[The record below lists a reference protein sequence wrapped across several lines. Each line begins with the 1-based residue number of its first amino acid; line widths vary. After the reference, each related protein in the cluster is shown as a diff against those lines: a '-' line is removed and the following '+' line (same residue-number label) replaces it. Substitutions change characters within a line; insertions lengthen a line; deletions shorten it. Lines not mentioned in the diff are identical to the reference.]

1 MKRAVALRTVAALA
15 IGLAVLGAILY
26 YASTVDGR
34 GPTVVQIS
42 LTQHLNDDADQAL
55 TTTSIEVDFSE
66 PVDHASAQAA
76 FAITPVVEGTFSW
89 SAASLTFTPADR
101 LPLRTAFEVSIAP
114 GVRDLAGNSMPGTPE
129 PFGFETVGNP
139 TVVSYEPHDA
149 AVDVALDAP
158 IVVDFSTLMDTAS
171 VERAI
176 RISPSSEVSLRWSR
190 ERLSIV
196 AIEPWA
202 ASRRYTVT
210 IGVGARDQAGTPL
223 AEPVRL
229 SFRTVSA
236 GLAVETLVP
245 ADAVAGISVGTA
257 IALVFDQALDP
268 ESVDDDLLTITPP
281 VAGSLDVIASPGAAG
296 MRDASPRILRFQ
308 PSGPLDPNTTY
319 EVTLA
324 PGLRGVDGAGMPEG
338 LNWTF
343 TTGAPTATLSNQV
356 VFISDRAGI
365 PNLWAM
371 NPDGSNQRQLSAEL
385 APITTYAVSPEGR
398 TFITGDG
405 AAIVWQRA
413 DGSARRIL
421 TDPGV
426 VEFDA
431 AFSPDGALITFGR
444 ADPVLG
450 STLGIWVRDADG
462 SDPRPIELP
471 ARTLPS
477 PSVGEPVPVP
487 LLRAPRVS
495 PDGTAVA
502 FVDEAGRVSIF
513 DLELETLASAGFVA
527 LSEPTWLADG
537 SAVLVAGLPAG
548 SASGSDGYRPHS
560 PVALLDPASDELSAA
575 QVAAL
580 RIVRL
585 DRLAVSVR
593 PTAFGPGAV
602 RPAIDPAG
610 RYAFV
615 RLDGTEV
622 DAGTLWVTSAID
634 DAGEAIVV
642 AAGRGAASAAFAPEP
657 GSMVIGEAAPGGVW
671 LLDLTGGG
679 ARLLTTD
686 GWLPRWVP

>member
-1 MKRAVALRTVAALA
+1 MKRAVLLRTVAVLA
-15 IGLAVLGAILY
+15 IGVAALGAILY

-34 GPTVVQIS
+34 GPTVVEIS
-42 LTQHLNDDADQAL
+42 LTQHLSDDAEQAL

-66 PVDHASAQAA
+66 PVEHATAEAA
-76 FAITPVVEGTFSW
+76 FAISPAVEGSFSW
-89 SAASLTFTPADR
+89 SATSLTFTPGAR
-101 LPLRTAFEVSIAP
+101 LPLRTVFEVSIGP
-114 GVRDLAGNSMPGTPE
+114 GVRDRAGNAMPGTPE
-129 PFGFETVGNP
+129 PFEFETVGNP
-139 TVVSYEPHDA
+139 MVVSSEPLDA

-158 IVVDFSTLMDTAS
+158 IVVDFSTLMDTDS

-176 RISPSSEVSLRWSR
+176 RVSPSSEVSLRWSR

-196 AIEPWA
+196 ALEPWDA
-202 ASRRYTVT
+202 NRRYTVT
-210 IGVGARDQAGTPL
+210 IGSGARDQAGTPL
-223 AEPVRL
+223 EEPFRL
-229 SFRTVSA
+229 SFRTVAA
-236 GLAVETLVP
+236 GLVVETVVP
-245 ADAVAGISVGTA
+245 ADGAAGISVGTS

-268 ESVDDDLLTITPP
+268 DSVDDDLLTIAPAI
-281 VAGSLDVIASPGAAG
+281 AGSLDVVASPGAAG
-296 MRDASPRILRFQ
+296 MRDASSRILRLQ

-324 PGLRGVDGAGMPEG
+324 PGLRGVDDAGMPEG
-338 LNWTF
+338 LTWTF

-371 NPDGSNQRQLSAEL
+371 NPDGSNQRQLSVEL
-385 APITTYAVSPEGR
+385 SPITSYAVSPEGR

-405 AAIVWQRA
+405 AAIIWQRA
-413 DGSARRIL
+413 DGSARRLL

-431 AFSPDGALITFGR
+431 AYSPDGALIAFAR

-450 STLGIWVRDADG
+450 SSLGLWVRDADG

-471 ARTLPS
+471 ATTLPS
-477 PSVGEPVPVP
+477 PSDGEPVAVP
-487 LLRAPRVS
+487 LLRAPRIS

-513 DLELETLASAGFVA
+513 DLELETLASAGFIA
-527 LSEPTWLADG
+527 LSEPIWLRDS
-537 SAVLVAGLPAG
+537 SAVLVGGLPSGSAG
-548 SASGSDGYRPHS
+548 SDRYKPHS
-560 PVALLDPASDELSAA
+560 PVEVLDPASDELGAT

-580 RIVRL
+580 RVVRF
-585 DRLAVSVR
+585 DRLATSVR
-593 PTAFGPGAV
+593 PTAFGLGAA
-602 RPAIDPAG
+602 RPAVDPAG

-615 RLDGTEV
+615 RLEGTEV
-622 DAGTLWVTSAID
+622 DAGTLWVTSALD

-642 AAGRGAASAAFAPEP
+642 AAGRGAASASFAPEP
-657 GSMVIGEAAPGGVW
+657 GSMVIGEVVPGGVW
-671 LLDLTGGG
+671 LLDLTGGD
-679 ARLLTTD
+679 AELLTAD